1 MFLAGFGVLF
11 ELLFERVVRSYL
23 HVINNPTALKVV
35 IAVLV
40 VTLLTSLGFL
50 VYARSQVFWWQEQ
63 VYGLAGYEGSTRAL
77 HDFQNGKLRLFVIAG
92 ERDHDEFSG
101 TNDGPFQIWFP
112 QYYTAIYP
120 MRYSMEQEVEFYNG
134 KMRYMHEH
142 PDKFLTTTNVIKP

>member
-23 HVINNPTALKVV
+23 HVINNPKALKVV

-63 VYGLAGYEGSTRAL
+63 VYGLAGYQGSRA
-77 HDFQNGKLRLFVIAG
+77 HCMIFKMAS
-92 ERDHDEFSG
+92 SG
-101 TNDGPFQIWFP
+101 
-112 QYYTAIYP
+112 
-120 MRYSMEQEVEFYNG
+120 
-134 KMRYMHEH
+134 
-142 PDKFLTTTNVIKP
+142 FL